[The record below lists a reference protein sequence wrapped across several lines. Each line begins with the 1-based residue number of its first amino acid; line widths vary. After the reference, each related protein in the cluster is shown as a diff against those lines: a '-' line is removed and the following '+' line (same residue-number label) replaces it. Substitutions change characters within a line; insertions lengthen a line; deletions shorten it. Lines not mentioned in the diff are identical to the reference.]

1 MAPSHPTPLS
11 HDSKLSTQN
20 PAPRTPTPC
29 KPYTLK
35 ALTPFVAAVLSER
48 ASLGPWKQR
57 PLVNVGV
64 GFRVQACESFKAK
77 KGTTMVPF
85 WASLRAFGFLG
96 RGSGSQLTWKSPV
109 VEHVRQ
115 PQPLHAV
122 RETSKTHPSP
132 SGEFQ
137 PQRSCEEDRV

>member
-1 MAPSHPTPLS
+1 MVPSHPTPLS

-48 ASLGPWKQR
+48 ASPGPWKQR

-96 RGSGSQLTWKSPV
+96 RGSGFRAEVLGGSPKGFFDSV
-109 VEHVRQ
+109 QGLRLLR
-115 PQPLHAV
+115 LHG
-122 RETSKTHPSP
+122 P
-132 SGEFQ
+132 
-137 PQRSCEEDRV
+137 